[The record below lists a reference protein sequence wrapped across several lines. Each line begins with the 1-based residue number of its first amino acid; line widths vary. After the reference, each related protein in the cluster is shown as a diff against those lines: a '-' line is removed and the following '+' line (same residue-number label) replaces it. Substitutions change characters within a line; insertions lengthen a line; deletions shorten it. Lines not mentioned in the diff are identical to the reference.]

1 MEIFLIHFPGEGG
14 LSEACEPWQEDWT
27 GGLAVEC
34 KGSREIFSERL
45 GMKYRHFSGFGDLP
59 FSHLHLTTKQHND
72 GELNI
77 NIKSRAHM

>member
-1 MEIFLIHFPGEGG
+1 MEIFLFHFPGEGG
-14 LSEACEPWQEDWT
+14 LSEACEPWQENWT

-34 KGSREIFSERL
+34 KGSREYLSENL
-45 GMKYRHFSGFGDLP
+45 GLNLSGLGDLP